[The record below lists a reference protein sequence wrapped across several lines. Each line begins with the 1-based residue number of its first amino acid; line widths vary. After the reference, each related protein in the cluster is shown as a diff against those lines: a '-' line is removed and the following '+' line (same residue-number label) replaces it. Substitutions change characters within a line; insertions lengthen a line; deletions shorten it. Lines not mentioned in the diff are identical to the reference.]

1 MRKYLVFIIALLVT
15 TLVVLAEDSGFT
27 SALKSCSSYTES
39 GTVDTSGMKVQS
51 TKQILG
57 WQNNKCVY
65 KENINFSGMNTTVTC
80 KLTKPQINE
89 LVSVMNAY
97 SLVQK
102 YSGQEPDL
110 SSPEAAQ
117 NNPVVKAWNKYLQDP
132 SVCTMSGLDQ
142 LMLK

>member
-65 KENINFSGMNTTVTC
+65 KR
-80 KLTKPQINE
+80 P
-89 LVSVMNAY
+89 
-97 SLVQK
+97 
-102 YSGQEPDL
+102 
-110 SSPEAAQ
+110 
-117 NNPVVKAWNKYLQDP
+117 
-132 SVCTMSGLDQ
+132 
-142 LMLK
+142 